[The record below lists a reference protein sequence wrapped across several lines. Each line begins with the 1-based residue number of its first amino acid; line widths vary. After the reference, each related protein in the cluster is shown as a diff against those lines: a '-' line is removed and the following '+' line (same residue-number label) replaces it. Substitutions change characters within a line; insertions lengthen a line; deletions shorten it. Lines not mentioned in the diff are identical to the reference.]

1 LSTKSKAPGSL
12 KDLPPAIWVLAVIA
26 FCVAL
31 GFGIVAP
38 AIPLFARSFGVSAF
52 AASTVVSV
60 FALTRLISSPISGAL
75 IEKIGER
82 IVLASGLVI
91 VAITTGFAGASDSF
105 SELLL
110 LRGLSGFGSA
120 MFTVSA
126 MSLVIRLAPR
136 ELRARATSVYQGGF
150 LTGTLFGP
158 ALGAAV
164 LGISIRAP
172 FYVYSI
178 TVAVAALVAAIF
190 LSGARTEQ
198 PAEVES
204 SIAQKSNLRLID
216 GFRHAGYRAA
226 FTVSFT
232 IGFTIFGLR
241 AAAVP
246 LYVTE
251 ELLAAASLVAYGFF
265 VGSVTQIAILLPAGK
280 YADTRGRREAMVIG
294 SVLAV
299 ISAVLLMLWQSPL
312 GYLSSMAMGGLAGA
326 FLSSTPAAIVGDV
339 VEGRRRGPLL
349 AAFQMAA
356 DVGGITGPLVAGLMI
371 DGYGFT
377 ATFGIGVV
385 ATVIALIVT
394 LRMPKKYKPIAVA
407 E

>member
-1 LSTKSKAPGSL
+1 M
-12 KDLPPAIWVLAVIA
+12 LATIA
-26 FCVAL
+26 FTVAL
-31 GFGIVAP
+31 GFGILAP
-38 AIPLFARSFGVSAF
+38 AIPLFARSFGVTAF

-60 FALTRLISSPISGAL
+60 FALTRLISSPISGML
-75 IEKIGER
+75 IEKVGER
-82 IVLASGLVI
+82 YVLTLGLMIVSG
-91 VAITTGFAGASDSF
+91 TTFFAGNATDF
-105 SELLL
+105 FHLLIF
-110 LRGLSGFGSA
+110 RGLSGFGSA

-126 MSLVIRLAPR
+126 MSLLVRMAPR
-136 ELRARATSVYQGGF
+136 ELRARAASVYQGGF
-150 LTGTLFGP
+150 LAGTLFGP
-158 ALGAAV
+158 AIGAVV
-164 LGISIRAP
+164 LGISVQAP
-172 FYVYSI
+172 FYFYSVTLGI
-178 TVAVAALVAAIF
+178 AAFIAAFF
-190 LSGARTEQ
+190 LSSKR
-198 PAEVES
+198 VS
-204 SIAQKSNLRLID
+204 SASDNLNISDSSSSLRLID

-251 ELLAAASLVAYGFF
+251 ELMAAASLVAYGFF

-294 SVLAV
+294 STLAV
-299 ISAVLLMLWQSPL
+299 ISSVLLMSWQSPT
-312 GYLSSMAMGGLAGA
+312 GYLASMAVGGFAGS

-356 DVGGITGPLVAGLMI
+356 DIGGITGPLVAGLMV

-377 ATFGIGVV
+377 ATFAIGVV
-385 ATVIALIVT
+385 ATVLSLAVT
-394 LRMPKKYKPIAVA
+394 LMMPKKYKPKEVA
-407 E
+407 Q

>member
-1 LSTKSKAPGSL
+1 M
-12 KDLPPAIWVLAVIA
+12 LASIA
-26 FCVAL
+26 FSVAL

-38 AIPLFARSFGVSAF
+38 AIPLFARSFGVTAF

-60 FALTRLISSPISGAL
+60 FALTRLISSPISGFL
-75 IEKIGER
+75 IEKVGER
-82 IVLASGLVI
+82 VVLASGLII
-91 VAITTGFAGASDSF
+91 VAVTTGFAGAANDF
-105 SELLL
+105 FHLLL

-126 MSLVIRLAPR
+126 MSLVVRLAPR
-136 ELRARATSVYQGGF
+136 DLRARATSVYQGGF
-150 LTGTLFGP
+150 LAGTLFGP
-158 ALGAAV
+158 VLGAAV

-172 FYVYSI
+172 FFLYSI
-178 TVAVAALVAAIF
+178 TVSIAAIIASVF
-190 LSGARTEQ
+190 LSGARTAQ
-198 PAEVES
+198 PAETELPQS
-204 SIAQKSNLRLID
+204 SSSSLRLID

-251 ELLAAASLVAYGFF
+251 ELMAAASLVAYGFF

-294 SVLAV
+294 SVFAV
-299 ISAVLLMLWQSPL
+299 ISAILLMGWQSPL
-312 GYLSSMAMGGLAGA
+312 GYLVSMGVGGLAGA

-356 DVGGITGPLVAGLMI
+356 DVGGITGPLVAGLVV

-377 ATFGIGVV
+377 ATFAIGVV
-385 ATVIALIVT
+385 ATVISLIVS
-394 LRMPKKYKPIAVA
+394 LLMPKKYKPTAVA
-407 E
+407 

>member
-1 LSTKSKAPGSL
+1 M
-12 KDLPPAIWVLAVIA
+12 LASIA
-26 FCVAL
+26 FSVAL

-38 AIPLFARSFGVSAF
+38 AIPLFARSFGVTAF

-60 FALTRLISSPISGAL
+60 FALTRLISSPISGFL
-75 IEKIGER
+75 IEKVGER
-82 IVLASGLVI
+82 VVLASGLII
-91 VAITTGFAGASDSF
+91 VAVTTGFAGAANDF
-105 SELLL
+105 FHLLL

-126 MSLVIRLAPR
+126 MSLVVRLAPR
-136 ELRARATSVYQGGF
+136 DLRARATSVYQGGF
-150 LTGTLFGP
+150 LAGTLFGP

-172 FYVYSI
+172 FFLYSI
-178 TVAVAALVAAIF
+178 TVSIAAIIASVF
-190 LSGARTEQ
+190 LSGARTAQ
-198 PAEVES
+198 PAEAELPQTTS
-204 SIAQKSNLRLID
+204 SSLRLID

-251 ELLAAASLVAYGFF
+251 ELMAAASLVAYGFF

-294 SVLAV
+294 SVFAV
-299 ISAVLLMLWQSPL
+299 ISAILLMGWQSPL
-312 GYLSSMAMGGLAGA
+312 GYLVSMGVGGLAGA

-356 DVGGITGPLVAGLMI
+356 DVGGITGPLVAGLVV

-377 ATFGIGVV
+377 ATFAIGVV
-385 ATVIALIVT
+385 ATVISLVVS
-394 LRMPKKYKPIAVA
+394 LLMPKKYKPTAVA
-407 E
+407 

>member
-1 LSTKSKAPGSL
+1 MTTKPKAPGSL
-12 KDLPPAIWVLAVIA
+12 KDLPPAIWILAIIA

-38 AIPLFARSFGVSAF
+38 AIPLFARSFGVTAF
-52 AASTVVSV
+52 AASTVVSI
-60 FALTRLISSPISGAL
+60 FAFTRLISSPISGLL

-82 IVLASGLVI
+82 VVLTAGLVI
-91 VAITTGFAGASDSF
+91 VAITTGAAGAADEF
-105 SELLL
+105 TQLLV

-120 MFTVSA
+120 MFTISA
-126 MSLVIRLAPR
+126 MSLVVRLAPR
-136 ELRARATSVYQGGF
+136 ELRARANSLFQGGF
-150 LTGTLFGP
+150 LTGILFGP

-164 LGISIRAP
+164 LAISVRAP
-172 FYVYSI
+172 FYVYGF
-178 TVAVAALVAAIF
+178 TVAIAAIIAAIF
-190 LSGARTEQ
+190 LSTARTQ
-198 PAEVES
+198 APTDVEPTK
-204 SIAQKSNLRLID
+204 ANGPNLRLVD

-232 IGFTIFGLR
+232 VGFTIFGLR

-251 ELLAAASLVAYGFF
+251 ELMAAASLVAFGFF
-265 VGSVTQIAILLPAGK
+265 AGSVTQITILLPAGK

-299 ISAVLLMLWQSPL
+299 ISSVLLTVWQSPT
-312 GYLSSMAMGGLAGA
+312 GYLISMGMGGFAGA

-356 DVGGITGPLVAGLMI
+356 DVGGIIGPLIAGLVI

-377 ATFGIGVV
+377 ATFAMGIV

-394 LRMPKKYKPIAVA
+394 LMMPKKHKPPIVA
-407 E
+407 Q

>member
-1 LSTKSKAPGSL
+1 MSSKTKAPGSL
-12 KDLPPAIWVLAVIA
+12 KDLPPAIWVLASIA

-38 AIPLFARSFGVSAF
+38 AIPLFARSFGVTAF

-60 FALTRLISSPISGAL
+60 FALTRLISSPISGFL
-75 IEKIGER
+75 IEKVGER
-82 IVLASGLVI
+82 VVLASGLVI
-91 VAITTGFAGASDSF
+91 VAVTTGFAGAADDF
-105 SELLL
+105 FQLLL

-136 ELRARATSVYQGGF
+136 DIRARATSVYQGGF
-150 LTGTLFGP
+150 LAGTLFGP

-172 FYVYSI
+172 FYVYAM
-178 TVAVAALVAAIF
+178 TVAIAALIAAVF
-190 LSGARTEQ
+190 LSGARTAQ
-198 PAEVES
+198 PTETEFQHTS
-204 SIAQKSNLRLID
+204 SSSLRLID

-251 ELLAAASLVAYGFF
+251 ELMAAASLVAYGFF
-265 VGSVTQIAILLPAGK
+265 VGAVTQIAILLPAGK

-299 ISAVLLMLWQSPL
+299 ISAILLMGWQSPI
-312 GYLSSMAMGGLAGA
+312 GYLVSMGVGGFAGS

-356 DVGGITGPLVAGLMI
+356 DVGGITGPLIAGLVI

-377 ATFGIGVV
+377 ATFAIGVAASV
-385 ATVIALIVT
+385 VSLIVT
-394 LRMPKKYKPIAVA
+394 LLMPKKYKPTAVA
-407 E
+407 

>member
-1 LSTKSKAPGSL
+1 MSTNPKAAGSL
-12 KDLPPAIWVLAVIA
+12 KDLPPVIWILAIIA

-38 AIPLFARSFGVSAF
+38 AIPLFARSFGVTAF

-60 FALTRLISSPISGAL
+60 FALARLISSPISGLL

-82 IVLASGLVI
+82 VVLTTGLII
-91 VAITTGFAGASDSF
+91 VAVTTGAAGAADEF
-105 SELLL
+105 MELLV
-110 LRGLSGFGSA
+110 LRGLGGFGSA
-120 MFTVSA
+120 MFTISA
-126 MSLVIRLAPR
+126 MSLVVRLAPR
-136 ELRARATSVYQGGF
+136 ELRARASSLYQGGF
-150 LTGTLFGP
+150 LAGILFGP

-164 LGISIRAP
+164 LTISIRAP
-172 FYVYSI
+172 FYVYSLFVGI
-178 TVAVAALVAAIF
+178 AAIIAAIF
-190 LSGARTEQ
+190 LSTARTQ
-198 PAEVES
+198 PPAD
-204 SIAQKSNLRLID
+204 AQTTKAQGPNLRLID

-241 AAAVP
+241 TAAVP

-251 ELLAAASLVAYGFF
+251 ELMAAASLVAFGFF
-265 VGSVTQIAILLPAGK
+265 AGSVTQIAILLPAGK

-299 ISAVLLMLWQSPL
+299 ISAVLLTVWQSPT
-312 GYLSSMAMGGLAGA
+312 GYLVSSGVGGFSGA

-349 AAFQMAA
+349 AAFQMVS
-356 DVGGITGPLVAGLMI
+356 DVGGIIGPLVAGLVI

-377 ATFGIGVV
+377 ATFAIGIV
-385 ATVIALIVT
+385 ATVVALIVT
-394 LRMPKKYKPIAVA
+394 LMMPKKYKPPTVA
-407 E
+407 Q

>member
-1 LSTKSKAPGSL
+1 MSTKTKPAGSI
-12 KDLPPAIWVLAVIA
+12 KDLPPAIWVLASIA
-26 FCVAL
+26 FSVAL
-31 GFGIVAP
+31 GFGILAP

-52 AASTVVSV
+52 AASTVVSL
-60 FALTRLISSPISGAL
+60 FALTRLISSPISGIL
-75 IEKIGER
+75 IEKTGER
-82 IVLASGLVI
+82 VVLTSGLII
-91 VAITTGFAGASDSF
+91 VAITTFVAGTSTDF
-105 SELLL
+105 FHLLL

-126 MSLVIRLAPR
+126 MSLVVRMAPR

-150 LTGTLFGP
+150 LAGTLFGP
-158 ALGAAV
+158 AIGAAV

-172 FYVYSI
+172 FYFYSV
-178 TVAVAALVAAIF
+178 TVSIAALIAAFF
-190 LSGARTEQ
+190 LSNKRTAQ
-198 PAEVES
+198 PAEAES
-204 SIAQKSNLRLID
+204 SSNVSSALRLVD

-251 ELLAAASLVAYGFF
+251 ELMAAASLVAYGFF

-294 SVLAV
+294 STLAV
-299 ISAVLLMLWQSPL
+299 ISSVLLMSWQSPV
-312 GYLSSMAMGGLAGA
+312 GYLASMAVGGFAGS

-356 DVGGITGPLVAGLMI
+356 DIGGITGPLVAGLMV

-377 ATFGIGVV
+377 ATFAIGVV
-385 ATVIALIVT
+385 ATALSLAIT
-394 LRMPKKYKPIAVA
+394 LMMPKKYKPKEVA
-407 E
+407 Q

>member
-1 LSTKSKAPGSL
+1 M
-12 KDLPPAIWVLAVIA
+12 LATIA
-26 FCVAL
+26 FSVAL
-31 GFGIVAP
+31 GFGILAP

-52 AASTVVSV
+52 AASTVVSL
-60 FALTRLISSPISGAL
+60 FALTRLISSPISGL
-75 IEKIGER
+75 VIEKIGER
-82 IVLASGLVI
+82 IVLTSGLVI
-91 VAITTGFAGASDSF
+91 VAITTFFAGSASDF
-105 SELLL
+105 FHLLL

-126 MSLVIRLAPR
+126 MSLVVRMAPR

-150 LTGTLFGP
+150 LAGTLFGP
-158 ALGAAV
+158 AIGAAV
-164 LGISIRAP
+164 LAISIRAP
-172 FYVYSI
+172 FYFYSI
-178 TVAVAALVAAIF
+178 MVSIAAIIAGVF
-190 LSGARTEQ
+190 LSNKRTAQ
-198 PAEVES
+198 PAESES
-204 SIAQKSNLRLID
+204 HSNTGINLRLID

-251 ELLAAASLVAYGFF
+251 ELMATASLVAYGFF
-265 VGSVTQIAILLPAGK
+265 VGSLTQIAILLPAGK

-294 SVLAV
+294 STLAV
-299 ISAVLLMLWQSPL
+299 VSSILLMGWQSPI
-312 GYLSSMAMGGLAGA
+312 GYLSSMAMGGFAGA

-356 DVGGITGPLVAGLMI
+356 DIGGITGPLVAGLMV

-377 ATFGIGVV
+377 ATFAIGVV
-385 ATVIALIVT
+385 ATVISLFVT
-394 LRMPKKYKPIAVA
+394 LMMPKKFKPTEVA

>member
-12 KDLPPAIWVLAVIA
+12 KDLPPAIWVLAAIS

-82 IVLASGLVI
+82 IVLTVGLII
-91 VAITTGFAGASDSF
+91 VSITTGLAGAADNF

-110 LRGLSGFGSA
+110 LRGFSGFGSA

-136 ELRARATSVYQGGF
+136 ELRARAASVYQGGF
-150 LTGTLFGP
+150 LTGVLFGP

-178 TVAVAALVAAIF
+178 TLAVAALIAAIF

-198 PAEVES
+198 PAEAES
-204 SIAQKSNLRLID
+204 SPAQSSNLRLID

-251 ELLAAASLVAYGFF
+251 ELLAAASLVAFGFF
-265 VGSVTQIAILLPAGK
+265 VGSVTQIAILLPSGK

-299 ISAVLLMLWQSPL
+299 VSSVLLMVWQTPT
-312 GYLSSMAMGGLAGA
+312 GYLSAMAVGGFAGA

-356 DVGGITGPLVAGLMI
+356 DVGGIIGPLVAGLMI

-377 ATFGIGVV
+377 STFGIGVV
-385 ATVIALIVT
+385 ATLVALVVT

>member
-1 LSTKSKAPGSL
+1 M
-12 KDLPPAIWVLAVIA
+12 LATIA
-26 FCVAL
+26 FSVAL
-31 GFGIVAP
+31 GFGILAP

-52 AASTVVSV
+52 AASTVVSL
-60 FALTRLISSPISGAL
+60 FALTRLISSPISGL
-75 IEKIGER
+75 VIEKVGER
-82 IVLASGLVI
+82 IVLTSGLVI
-91 VAITTGFAGASDSF
+91 VAFTTFFAGSASDF
-105 SELLL
+105 FHLLL

-126 MSLVIRLAPR
+126 MSLVVRMAPK

-150 LTGTLFGP
+150 LAGTLFGP
-158 ALGAAV
+158 AIGAAV
-164 LGISIRAP
+164 LAISIRAP
-172 FYVYSI
+172 FYFYSI
-178 TVAVAALVAAIF
+178 MVSIAAMIAGVF
-190 LSGARTEQ
+190 LSNKRTAQ
-198 PAEVES
+198 PEETES
-204 SIAQKSNLRLID
+204 HSNTGINLRLID

-241 AAAVP
+241 AATVP

-251 ELLAAASLVAYGFF
+251 ELMATASLVAYGFF
-265 VGSVTQIAILLPAGK
+265 VGSLTQIAILLPAGK
-280 YADTRGRREAMVIG
+280 YADTRGRREAMLIG
-294 SVLAV
+294 STFAV
-299 ISAVLLMLWQSPL
+299 VSSVLLMGWQSPI
-312 GYLSSMAMGGLAGA
+312 GYLTSMAMGGFAGA

-356 DVGGITGPLVAGLMI
+356 DIGGISGPLVAGLMV

-377 ATFGIGVV
+377 ATFAIGVV
-385 ATVIALIVT
+385 ATVISLLVT
-394 LRMPKKYKPIAVA
+394 LMMPKKYKPTEVA

>member
-1 LSTKSKAPGSL
+1 MSSKAKSAGSIR
-12 KDLPPAIWVLAVIA
+12 DLPPAIWVLSSIA
-26 FCVAL
+26 FSVAL

-38 AIPLFARSFGVSAF
+38 AIPLFARSFGVTAF
-52 AASTVVSV
+52 AASTVVSI
-60 FALTRLISSPISGAL
+60 FALTRLISSPISGLL
-75 IEKIGER
+75 IERVGER
-82 IVLASGLVI
+82 VVLSSGLVI
-91 VAITTGFAGASDSF
+91 VAVTTGFAGASDDF
-105 SELLL
+105 FQLLL

-126 MSLVIRLAPR
+126 MSLVVRLAPR
-136 ELRARATSVYQGGF
+136 DLRARATSVYQGGF
-150 LTGTLFGP
+150 LAGTLFGP

-172 FYVYSI
+172 FYSYSI
-178 TVAVAALVAAIF
+178 TVAIAALIAAVF
-190 LSGARTEQ
+190 LSGARTAQ
-198 PAEVES
+198 PLES
-204 SIAQKSNLRLID
+204 EAQPTTSSNLRLVD

-265 VGSVTQIAILLPAGK
+265 VGSLAQIAILLPAGK

-299 ISAVLLMLWQSPL
+299 ISAVLLMSWQSPV
-312 GYLSSMAMGGLAGA
+312 GYLVSMGVGGFAGS

-377 ATFGIGVV
+377 ATFAIGVV
-385 ATVIALIVT
+385 ATVISLIVT
-394 LRMPKKYKPIAVA
+394 LLMPKKYKPTAVA
-407 E
+407 

>member
-91 VAITTGFAGASDSF
+91 VAITTGFAGAANSF

-172 FYVYSI
+172 FYVYSV
-178 TVAVAALVAAIF
+178 TVALAALVAAIF

-198 PAEVES
+198 PAETETNTAPS
-204 SIAQKSNLRLID
+204 SNLRLID

-299 ISAVLLMLWQSPL
+299 VSSVLLMTWQSPL
-312 GYLSSMAMGGLAGA
+312 GYLSSMAMGGFAGA

-377 ATFGIGVV
+377 ATFGIGVA
-385 ATVIALIVT
+385 ATVVALIVT